1 MSKQGN
7 TLEIPDGPHIHQA
20 DVLTTFEAEVHE
32 QEIAYSS
39 GERVTGNSFPAGTV
53 QFPEVSMENVNTTS
67 LRALRDVE
75 TETDLEYY
83 DSVDDVFAE

>member
-1 MSKQGN
+1 MPKQGN

-20 DVLTTFEAEVHE
+20 DVVTTFEAEVYE

-39 GERVTGNSFPAGTV
+39 GERVTGNSFPAGTIR
-53 QFPEVSMENVNTTS
+53 FPEVSMENLNTTS

-83 DSVDDVFAE
+83 DSVDDLFAE